1 MEVGT
6 LSTSFDPE
14 IGAEIE
20 HEDEGLE
27 RLVNTQTDKTV
38 VAALYFYQS
47 PRRPPSPCEQNC
59 RPKTDGFAS
68 HGRGSL

>member
-27 RLVNTQTDKTV
+27 RLVNKQTDKTV
-38 VAALYFYQS
+38 MAALYFYQS
-47 PRRPPSPCEQNC
+47 
-59 RPKTDGFAS
+59 
-68 HGRGSL
+68 HV